1 MSAQDRTTI
10 ALAAAVLVLCA
21 SVGLFAAGGD
31 DTAQPAPSKVAA
43 ATRETPPGAPAAAPE
58 SLRIDLLNRAGQA
71 VPQRDAFTPR
81 GWRTPTPPPAPQVP
95 AAVEPPPPPEAP
107 ALPFTFMGQFE
118 SPGEKTVYYLVEGD
132 KLHAVTQGETI
143 NGTHRIEAIDG
154 NRMDIL
160 YLPLAIVQT
169 LAVGAPQ

>member
-1 MSAQDRTTI
+1 MSRDRTTI
-10 ALAAAVLVLCA
+10 ALAAAMLVLCA
-21 SVGLFAAGGD
+21 SVGLFAASGD
-31 DTAQPAPSKVAA
+31 EQAVPSKVAA
-43 ATRETPPGAPAAAPE
+43 TARETPPGSPATAPE
-58 SLRIDLLNRAGQA
+58 PLRIDLLNRAGQA

-81 GWRTPTPPPAPQVP
+81 GWRAPAPPPPPQVP

-143 NGTHRIEAIDG
+143 NGTYRVEAVDG
-154 NRMDIL
+154 SRMDIL

-169 LAVGAPQ
+169 LAVGSPQ

>member
-1 MSAQDRTTI
+1 MSAPERTTI
-10 ALAAAVLVLCA
+10 ALAAAALVLSA

-31 DTAQPAPSKVAA
+31 GTAQPAPSKIAA
-43 ATRETPPGAPAAAPE
+43 AARETPPGSPAAPSE

-81 GWRTPTPPPAPQVP
+81 GWRTPAPPPPPQAPV
-95 AAVEPPPPPEAP
+95 AVEPPPPPAAP
-107 ALPFTFMGQFE
+107 ALPFTFMGLFE

-132 KLHAVTQGETI
+132 RLHAVTQGETI
-143 NGTHRIEAIDG
+143 NGTYRVEAVDG
-154 NRMDIL
+154 SRMDIV
-160 YLPLAIVQT
+160 YLPLTIVQT

>member
-1 MSAQDRTTI
+1 MSTQERTAI
-10 ALAAAVLVLCA
+10 ALTVAALVLCA

-31 DTAQPAPSKVAA
+31 DTAQPVKSQVAA
-43 ATRETPPGAPAAAPE
+43 AARETPPGSAPAPE
-58 SLRIDLLNRAGQA
+58 SLRIDLLNRAGQLI
-71 VPQRDAFTPR
+71 PQRDAFSPR
-81 GWRTPTPPPAPQVP
+81 GWRTPAPAPAPQAP

-132 KLHAVTQGETI
+132 RLHAVTLGETI

-154 NRMDIL
+154 SRMDIL
-160 YLPLAIVQT
+160 YLPLSIVQT